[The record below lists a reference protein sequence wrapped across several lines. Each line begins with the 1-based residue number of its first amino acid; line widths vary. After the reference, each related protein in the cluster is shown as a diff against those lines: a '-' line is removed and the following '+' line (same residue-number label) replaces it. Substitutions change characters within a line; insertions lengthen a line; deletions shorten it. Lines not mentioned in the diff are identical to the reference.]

1 VPLALEYPEDVL
13 ETKARPS
20 LSNLSEFI
28 VTLSIWAVP
37 TVFAIV
43 LHEVMHGYVANLLGD
58 DTAKRA
64 GRLTLNPLNHVDPI
78 GTVIMPALLLFLH
91 LPVFGYAKP
100 VPVDFRRLTPPRG
113 GMIAV
118 AAAGPLTNLALAVAS
133 AFAARMLAPYVNA
146 PWGEAVALP
155 IVYTMQ
161 ASVMINVLLAVFNLL
176 PLLPLDGGRVVVG
189 LLPLPAARAFAR
201 LEPYGL
207 LILFAL
213 LYTNAVDVVINPL
226 ISAIARVLL

>member
-1 VPLALEYPEDVL
+1 VA
-13 ETKARPS
+13 
-20 LSNLSEFI
+20 NISEFI
-28 VTLSIWAVP
+28 VVLSIYAVP

-43 LHEVMHGYVANLLGD
+43 LHEVMHGYVANMLGD
-58 DTAKRA
+58 DTAARA
-64 GRLTLNPLNHVDPI
+64 GRLTLNPISHVDLI
-78 GTVIMPALLLFLH
+78 GTIVMPAILLFLH

-100 VPVDFRRLTPPRG
+100 VPVDFRRLTPRRA

-118 AAAGPLTNLALAVAS
+118 AAAGPLTNLALALAS
-133 AFAARMLAPYVNA
+133 AWFARKLAPWTNG
-146 PWGEAVALP
+146 PGGETIALP
-155 IVYTMQ
+155 LVYMMQ

-176 PLLPLDGGRVVVG
+176 PLLPLDGGRVLAG

-213 LYTNAVDVVINPL
+213 LYTNAVDVVIGPVINAL
-226 ISAIARVLL
+226 ERVLL

>member
-1 VPLALEYPEDVL
+1 M
-13 ETKARPS
+13 
-20 LSNLSEFI
+20 SNLSEFI

-58 DTAKRA
+58 DTASRA

-78 GTVIMPALLLFLH
+78 GTIIMPALLLFLH

-100 VPVDFRRLTPPRG
+100 VPVDFRRLSPPRA
-113 GMIAV
+113 GMIVV

-133 AFAARMLAPYVNA
+133 AFVARMLAPHINA
-146 PWGEAVALP
+146 PWGEAIALP
-155 IVYTMQ
+155 ILYMMQ

-176 PLLPLDGGRVVVG
+176 PLLPLDGGRVLVG

-213 LYTNAVDVVINPL
+213 LYTNAVNVVISPL
-226 ISAIARVLL
+226 INAITRVLL

>member
-1 VPLALEYPEDVL
+1 M
-13 ETKARPS
+13 
-20 LSNLSEFI
+20 SNLSEFI

-43 LHEVMHGYVANLLGD
+43 LHEVMHGYVANMLGD
-58 DTAKRA
+58 DTAARA
-64 GRLTLNPLNHVDPI
+64 GRLTLNPLSHVDPI
-78 GTVIMPALLLFLH
+78 GTIIMPALLLFLH

-100 VPVDFRRLTPPRG
+100 VPVDFRRLTPRRV
-113 GMIAV
+113 GMIVV

-133 AFAARMLAPYVNA
+133 AVLARMLAPYINA
-146 PWGEAVALP
+146 SWGEAVALP
-155 IVYTMQ
+155 IVYMMQ

-176 PLLPLDGGRVVVG
+176 PLLPLDGGRVLAG
-189 LLPLPAARAFAR
+189 LLPLPAARVFAR

-213 LYTNAVDVVINPL
+213 LYTNAVNVVISPL
-226 ISAIARVLL
+226 INAITRVLL